1 MIVGLTG
8 GIGSG
13 KTAAMRI
20 FEGFG
25 IGCVDA
31 DVVARE
37 VVEPGT
43 PALQALAERFGR
55 EILTADGRLDR
66 ASLRQRIFSSEED
79 KRWLEGLLHPL
90 IREEMQRQ
98 LQSISSPYRVLVAP
112 LLFENDLDRQCDTS
126 VLIDVPEDI
135 QIERVVDRDGVDRVQ
150 AAAIIRQ
157 QMSRTEKLKRADHIV
172 SNTGSLKD
180 LEKQLLALHKEF
192 MAQSAATK
200 ASKGKSDDDS

>member
-135 QIERVVDRDGVDRVQ
+135 QIERVVDRDGVDREQ